1 MPSQAIWSTYCPRKL
16 RRGSRP
22 ARCRKKPPSSRTRC
36 RCSRR
41 TGRTVGQTWE
51 ALCPRTRAVPSSSL
65 PARER
70 SAPVR
75 SWSRPSRRTDASRP
89 WGRKREGHENVSSV
103 RVAVC
108 VWGGFVV
115 SRFVPSMVQAEAAS
129 AAHLESSPATRVPAC
144 TLASIVVLFLSE
156 PTLQAAFWHSFR
168 EQPSFL
174 RDIRF
179 PCFGGTGRQARVLQG
194 SAADRRGCGGGGGGA
209 SVFRP
214 LTARG
219 PELAL
224 QTRARSRCRC
234 R

>member
-1 MPSQAIWSTYCPRKL
+1 MPSQAIWLTYCPRKL

-89 WGRKREGHENVSSV
+89 WGRKGKRK
-103 RVAVC
+103 RVKC
-108 VWGGFVV
+108 ESCSGGGGIVV

-156 PTLQAAFWHSFR
+156 PTLQAAFWHS
-168 EQPSFL
+168 ENSP
-174 RDIRF
+174 
-179 PCFGGTGRQARVLQG
+179 
-194 SAADRRGCGGGGGGA
+194 A
-209 SVFRP
+209 S
-214 LTARG
+214 
-219 PELAL
+219 
-224 QTRARSRCRC
+224 
-234 R
+234 

>member
-16 RRGSRP
+16 RRGSRL

-89 WGRKREGHENVSSV
+89 WGRKREGHENVFSV

-108 VWGGFVV
+108 VCGGV
-115 SRFVPSMVQAEAAS
+115 RGQ
-129 AAHLESSPATRVPAC
+129 
-144 TLASIVVLFLSE
+144 
-156 PTLQAAFWHSFR
+156 SFR
-168 EQPSFL
+168 PI
-174 RDIRF
+174 D
-179 PCFGGTGRQARVLQG
+179 GTGGGCKRRSPRILARHARPRVYSSLH
-194 SAADRRGCGGGGGGA
+194 RRY
-209 SVFRP
+209 R
-214 LTARG
+214 L
-219 PELAL
+219 LI
-224 QTRARSRCRC
+224 
-234 R
+234 

>member
-51 ALCPRTRAVPSSSL
+51 ALFPRTRAVPSSSL

-108 VWGGFVV
+108 VCVGGVVV
-115 SRFVPSMVQAEAAS
+115 SRFVPSMVRAEAAS
-129 AAHLESSPATRVPAC
+129 AAHLKSSPATRVPAC

-156 PTLQAAFWHSFR
+156 PTLHAFRPLFGIHSSR
-168 EQPSFL
+168 EQP
-174 RDIRF
+174 F
-179 PCFGGTGRQARVLQG
+179 PFI
-194 SAADRRGCGGGGGGA
+194 S
-209 SVFRP
+209 
-214 LTARG
+214 
-219 PELAL
+219 
-224 QTRARSRCRC
+224 
-234 R
+234 